1 MDFIE
6 RDLDIKRDGRVVS
19 NSDIVLKTP
28 SPSLSDFATAQEYI
42 DHYGIDDPDI
52 IAAVRARKGE

>member
-6 RDLDIKRDGRVVS
+6 RELDIKKHGTVLS
-19 NSDIVLKTP
+19 NSAIIPKTP
-28 SPSLSDFATAQEYI
+28 SPSLDDFQTAQEYI

-52 IAAVRARKGE
+52 IAAVRARKS